1 MPAKRLLLLVGLL
14 AVAGALAAAAAW
26 ADVFSASTPI
36 QVSGTSPFAE
46 CTADSGQTGT
56 NFANT
61 EVEPWVDVNP
71 RNADNIV
78 ATWQQDR
85 WSDGGARGLVA
96 GVSKDGGQSWNSVVI
111 PGLSVCSGNSAYLRA
126 SDPWL
131 SFAPNGKLYHI
142 SLSANGGI
150 TAAGFPNSAIL
161 VSKSKN
167 GGTTWSN
174 PIALKTDHGP
184 NVLNDKESLTADPTN
199 SNYVYAVWDRLEIA
213 NENADP
219 VQVFLH
225 AIGSRG
231 PTWFSRTTNGG
242 MTWEPARIIYDPGEI
257 NQTIGNQIV
266 VLPNGDVLDFFD
278 LIFNFTNKDKAR
290 GFNVAFIRSSDK
302 GATWS
307 RAKIVD
313 RLQLVAVRDPDNTSR
328 TVRSADFNPDVAV
341 DPSSGNP
348 SSGNLYAVWQDG
360 RFSGGARSDIAFT
373 MSTDGGSTWSPTVKL
388 DQNSNGTSAFLPSVH
403 VAADG
408 TVGVSFYDF
417 RNNTTDAGL
426 PTDHWLL
433 HCHSSCSDPDNW
445 SETHIDGGFDTE
457 NFPTPGGRFFPGDY
471 LGLTAIGNR
480 FGSLYIKSDD
490 TKPSADAWWA
500 TVGSP

>member
-1 MPAKRLLLLVGLL
+1 MSPRRLVFF
-14 AVAGALAAAAAW
+14 AVSLGALAALAAGVAW
-26 ADVFSASTPI
+26 AGVFTASTPTK
-36 QVSGTSPFAE
+36 VSGASPFAS

-56 NFANT
+56 NFPNT

-71 RNADNIV
+71 TNPDNIV
-78 ATWQQDR
+78 GSWQQDR

-96 GVSKDGGQSWNSVVI
+96 GVSTDGGDSWSEVVI
-111 PGLSVCSGNSAYLRA
+111 PKVSACSGNSAYLRA

-131 SFAPNGKLYHI
+131 SFGPKGALYHI

-161 VSKSKN
+161 VSKSTN
-167 GGTTWSN
+167 GGTSWGN
-174 PIALKTDHGP
+174 PTALKTDKGP

-199 SNYVYAVWDRLEIA
+199 SKYVYAVWDRLEIA
-213 NENADP
+213 DENADP

-242 MTWEPARIIYDPGEI
+242 TSWEPARIIYDPGEI

-266 VLPNGDVLDFFD
+266 VRPNGDVLDFFD
-278 LIFNFTNKDKAR
+278 LIFNFKNANKAR
-290 GFNVAFIRSSDK
+290 GQNVAFIRSSDK

-307 RAKIVD
+307 GAKIVD
-313 RLQLVAVRDPDNTSR
+313 RIVPVTVRDPDTGQI
-328 TVRSADFNPDVAV
+328 VRSQDFNPDVAV
-341 DPSSGNP
+341 DPSN
-348 SSGNLYAVWQDG
+348 GNLYIVWQDG
-360 RFSGGARSDIAFT
+360 RFSGSTHSDIAFT
-373 MSTDGGSTWSPTVKL
+373 MSTDGGSTWSPPVQL
-388 DQNSNGTSAFLPSVH
+388 DQSSAGTSAFLPSVH

-417 RNNTTDAGL
+417 RNNDSDQGL

-433 HCHSSCSDPDNW
+433 HCHASCSDADNW
-445 SETHIDGGFDTE
+445 SETHVDGGFNTE
-457 NFPTPGGRFFPGDY
+457 NFPTPGGRLFPGDY

-480 FGSLYIKSDD
+480 FGSLYIKSDE

>member
-1 MPAKRLLLLVGLL
+1 MSPRRLVLFAGSL
-14 AVAGALAAAAAW
+14 AATAALAAGVAW
-26 ADVFSASTPI
+26 AEDFTASTPTK
-36 QVSGTSPFAE
+36 VSGASPFAS
-46 CTADSGQTGT
+46 CTADSGQTAT
-56 NFANT
+56 NFRNT

-71 RNADNIV
+71 KKPDNIV

-96 GVSKDGGQSWNSVVI
+96 GVSTNGGKSWTEVVI
-111 PGLSVCSGNSAYLRA
+111 PKVSACSGNSSYLRA

-131 SFAPNGKLYHI
+131 SFAKNGDLYHI

-150 TAAGFPNSAIL
+150 TAAGFPNSAIF
-161 VSKSKN
+161 VSKSTD
-167 GGTTWSN
+167 GGTTWGD
-174 PIALKTDHGP
+174 PVALKTDRGP
-184 NVLNDKESLTADPTN
+184 NILNDKESLTADPTN
-199 SNYVYAVWDRLEIA
+199 ANYAYAVWDRLDNA
-213 NENADP
+213 GNADP

-225 AIGSRG
+225 AVGSRG

-242 MTWEPARIIYDPGEI
+242 VSWEPARMIYDPGEI

-266 VLPNGDVLDFFD
+266 VRPNGDLFDFFD
-278 LIFNFTNKDKAR
+278 LIFTFKNSNKIR

-307 RAKIVD
+307 GAKVID
-313 RLQLVAVRDPDNTSR
+313 KLNLVAVRDPDTGQRVR
-328 TVRSADFNPDVAV
+328 TADFNPDVAV
-341 DPSSGNP
+341 DPSN
-348 SSGNLYAVWQDG
+348 GNLYAVWQDG

-373 MSTDGGSTWSPTVKL
+373 MSTNGGNTWSPTVKL
-388 DQNSNGTSAFLPSVH
+388 DQNSAGTSAFLPSVH

-417 RNNTTDAGL
+417 RFNTPASGL

-433 HCHSSCSDPDNW
+433 HCHEACSDPASW
-445 SETHIDGGFDTE
+445 SETHVDGGFDTE
-457 NFPTPGGRFFPGDY
+457 KFPTPGGRFFPGDY

-480 FGSLYIKSDD
+480 FGSLYIKSNG
-490 TKPSADAWWA
+490 TSPSADAWWA
-500 TVGSP
+500 TVGTP

>member
-1 MPAKRLLLLVGLL
+1 MPAKRLLLLAGLL
-14 AVAGALAAAAAW
+14 AVAGTLAAAAGW
-26 ADVFSASTPI
+26 AGIFTASTPI
-36 QVSGTSPFAE
+36 HVSGASPFAS

-71 RNADNIV
+71 KNSDNIV

-85 WSDGGARGLVA
+85 WSDGGSRGLVA
-96 GVSKDGGQSWNSVVI
+96 GVSKDGGGTWTEVVI

-131 SFAPNGKLYHI
+131 SFGPKGALYHI

-161 VSKSKN
+161 VSKSTT
-167 GGTTWSN
+167 GGTTWSD

-184 NVLNDKESLTADPTN
+184 NVLNDKESLTADPTD
-199 SNYVYAVWDRLEIA
+199 SKYVYAVWDRLEIA
-213 NENADP
+213 SGTADP

-225 AIGSRG
+225 AQGSRG

-242 MTWEPARIIYDPGEI
+242 ASWETARMIYDPGEI

-266 VLPNGDVLDFFD
+266 VRPNGDVLDFFD
-278 LIFNFTNKDKAR
+278 LIFNHKNKDDAR
-290 GFNVAFIRSSDK
+290 GLNVAFIRSSDK

-307 RAKIVD
+307 GSTIVD
-313 RLQLVAVRDPDNTSR
+313 RLQLVAVRDPDTGRLVR
-328 TVRSADFNPDVAV
+328 TADFNPDVAV
-341 DPSSGNP
+341 DPSN
-348 SSGNLYAVWQDG
+348 GNLYAVWQDG
-360 RFSGGARSDIAFT
+360 RFSGGTRSDIAFT
-373 MSTDGGSTWSPTVKL
+373 MSTNGGNTWSPTVKL
-388 DQNSNGTSAFLPSVH
+388 DQNSAGTSAFLPSVH

-417 RNNTTDAGL
+417 RNNTPASGL

-433 HCHSSCSDPDNW
+433 HCHAACSDPASW
-445 SETHIDGGFDTE
+445 AETHVDGGFDTE
-457 NFPTPGGRFFPGDY
+457 KFPTPGGRYFPGDY

-480 FGSLYIKSDD
+480 FGSLYIKSNG
-490 TKPSADAWWA
+490 TSPSADAWWA

>member
-14 AVAGALAAAAAW
+14 AIAGALAAAAAW
-26 ADVFSASTPI
+26 ADLFTASTPI
-36 QVSGTSPFAE
+36 QVSGASPFAS

-56 NFANT
+56 NFPNT

-71 RNADNIV
+71 TDANNIV
-78 ATWQQDR
+78 GTWQQDR

-96 GVSKDGGQSWNSVVI
+96 GVSKDGGQSWSSVVI
-111 PGLSVCSGNSAYLRA
+111 PKVSVCSGNSAYLRA

-131 SFAPNGKLYHI
+131 SFAPNGDLYHI

-167 GGTTWSN
+167 GGTTWGN
-174 PIALKTDHGP
+174 PIALRTDKGP

-199 SNYVYAVWDRLEIA
+199 SNYAYAVWDRLEVA
-213 NENADP
+213 DENADR

-225 AIGSRG
+225 AVGSRG

-242 MTWEPARIIYDPGEI
+242 RSWEPARIIYDPGEI
-257 NQTIGNQIV
+257 NQTIGNQIA
-266 VLPNGDVLDFFD
+266 VLPNGDVLDFFN
-278 LIFNFTNKDKAR
+278 LIFNFKNVAKTR
-290 GFNVAFIRSSDK
+290 GQNVAFIRSSDK
-302 GATWS
+302 GANWS
-307 RAKIVD
+307 GAKIID
-313 RLQLVAVRDPDNTSR
+313 RLVGVTVRDPDTGQI
-328 TVRSADFNPDVAV
+328 VRSQDFNPDVAV
-341 DPSSGNP
+341 DPSN
-348 SSGNLYAVWQDG
+348 GNLYIVWQDG
-360 RFSGGARSDIAFT
+360 RFSSGTRADIAFT
-373 MSTDGGSTWSPTVKL
+373 MSTDGGSTWSPTVRL
-388 DQNSNGTSAFLPSVH
+388 DQNSAGTSAFLPSVH

-417 RNNTTDAGL
+417 RNNTPAPGL

-433 HCHSSCSDPDNW
+433 HCHAICSAPASW

-457 NFPTPGGRFFPGDY
+457 NFPTPGGRLFPGDY
-471 LGLTAIGNR
+471 LGLTAIDNR
-480 FGSLYIKSDD
+480 FGSLYIKSDA

>member
-14 AVAGALAAAAAW
+14 AVAGALAAAAW
-26 ADVFSASTPI
+26 AGVFTASTPTK
-36 QVSGTSPFAE
+36 VSGASPFAS
-46 CTADSGQTGT
+46 CTTDSGQTGT
-56 NFANT
+56 NFPNT

-71 RNADNIV
+71 TDLDNIV
-78 ATWQQDR
+78 GTWQQDR

-96 GVSKDGGQSWNSVVI
+96 GVSTNGGKSWRDVVI
-111 PGLSVCSGNSAYLRA
+111 PKVSVCSGNDSYLRA

-131 SFAPNGKLYHI
+131 SFAPNGDLYHI

-161 VSKSKN
+161 VSKSTN
-167 GGTTWSN
+167 GGTTWGD
-174 PIALKTDHGP
+174 PVALKTDNGP
-184 NVLNDKESLTADPTN
+184 NILNDKESLTADRTS

-213 NENADP
+213 NENANP

-242 MTWEPARIIYDPGEI
+242 ASWEPARIIYDPGEI

-313 RLQLVAVRDPDNTSR
+313 RLALVTVRDPDTGQI
-328 TVRSADFNPDVAV
+328 VRSQDFNPDVAV
-341 DPSSGNP
+341 DPSN
-348 SSGNLYAVWQDG
+348 GNLYIVWQDG
-360 RFSGGARSDIAFT
+360 RFSGGTRSDIAFT

-388 DQNSNGTSAFLPSVH
+388 DQNSAGTSAFLPSVH
-403 VAADG
+403 VAANG

-417 RNNTTDAGL
+417 RNNTTAGGL

-433 HCHSSCSDPDNW
+433 HCHGSCSDPASW

-480 FGSLYIKSDD
+480 FGSLYIKSDA

>member
-1 MPAKRLLLLVGLL
+1 MPAKRLLLVGSL
-14 AVAGALAAAAAW
+14 AVAGALAAGLAW
-26 ADVFSASTPI
+26 AGVFTASAPI
-36 QVSGTSPFAE
+36 RVSGASPFAS

-71 RNADNIV
+71 TNASNIV

-85 WSDGGARGLVA
+85 WSDGGSRGLVA
-96 GVSKDGGQSWNSVVI
+96 GVSKNGGHSWTEVVI
-111 PGLSVCSGNSAYLRA
+111 PKLSVCSGNSAYLRA

-131 SFAPNGKLYHI
+131 SFAHNGALYHI

>member
-1 MPAKRLLLLVGLL
+1 MPAERRLLLVT
-14 AVAGALAAAAAW
+14 VFVVVVGALAAGAAW
-26 ADVFSASTPI
+26 AGLFTASTPA
-36 QVSGTSPFAE
+36 QVSGASPFAS
-46 CTADSGQTGT
+46 CTADSGQTGA

-71 RNADNIV
+71 TDASNIV
-78 ATWQQDR
+78 ASWQQDR

-96 GVSKDGGQSWNSVVI
+96 GVSRDGGQSWTEVVI
-111 PGLSVCSGNSAYLRA
+111 PKLSVCSGNSAYLRA

-131 SFAPNGKLYHI
+131 SFAPTGDVYHI

-167 GGTTWSN
+167 GGTTWGN
-174 PIALKTDHGP
+174 PIALKTDRGP
-184 NVLNDKESLTADPTN
+184 NVLNDKESITADPTN

-242 MTWEPARIIYDPGEI
+242 GSWEPARMIYDPGQI

-278 LIFNFTNKDKAR
+278 LIFNVTNKDKAR
-290 GFNVAFIRSSDK
+290 GLNVAFIRSRDK

-307 RAKIVD
+307 GAKIID
-313 RLQLVAVRDPDNTSR
+313 RLALVTVRDPDTGQI
-328 TVRSADFNPDVAV
+328 VRSADFNPDVAV
-341 DPSSGNP
+341 DPSSD
-348 SSGNLYAVWQDG
+348 NLYAVWQDG
-360 RFSGGARSDIAFT
+360 RFSGGTRSDIAFT
-373 MSTDGGSTWSPTVKL
+373 MSTDGGSTWTPTIKL
-388 DQNSNGTSAFLPSVH
+388 DQNSAGNSAFLPSVH

-408 TVGVSFYDF
+408 TVGVSSYDF
-417 RNNTTDAGL
+417 RNNTPAAGL

-433 HCHSSCSDPDNW
+433 HCHSSCSDPASW
-445 SETHIDGGFDTE
+445 SETHVDGGFDTE
-457 NFPTPGGRFFPGDY
+457 KFPTPGGRLFPGDY
-471 LGLTAIGNR
+471 LGLTAIGNA
-480 FGSLYIKSDD
+480 FGSLYIKSGA
-490 TKPSADAWWA
+490 TSPSADAWWA

>member
-1 MPAKRLLLLVGLL
+1 MPVKRLLLLVGLL
-14 AVAGALAAAAAW
+14 AAAGALAASMAW
-26 ADVFSASTPI
+26 AGLFTASTPI
-36 QVSGTSPFAE
+36 QVSGASPFAS

-71 RNADNIV
+71 TDANNIV

-111 PGLSVCSGNSAYLRA
+111 PKLSVCSGNSAYLRA

-131 SFAPNGKLYHI
+131 SFAPNGDLYHI

-167 GGTTWSN
+167 GGTTWGN
-174 PIALKTDHGP
+174 PIALRTDKGP

-199 SNYVYAVWDRLEIA
+199 SNYAYAVWDRLEIA

-242 MTWEPARIIYDPGEI
+242 RSWEAARIIYDPGEI

-307 RAKIVD
+307 GAKIVD
-313 RLQLVAVRDPDNTSR
+313 RLNLVTVRDPDTNQI
-328 TVRSADFNPDVAV
+328 VRSQDFNPDVAV
-341 DPSSGNP
+341 DPSN
-348 SSGNLYAVWQDG
+348 GNLYIVWQDG
-360 RFSGGARSDIAFT
+360 RFSGGTRSDIAFT

-388 DQNSNGTSAFLPSVH
+388 DQNSAGTSAFLPSVH
-403 VAADG
+403 VAANG

-417 RNNTTDAGL
+417 RNNTTAGGL

-433 HCHSSCSDPDNW
+433 HCHSSCSAPASW

-480 FGSLYIKSDD
+480 FGSLYIKSDA

>member
-1 MPAKRLLLLVGLL
+1 MPTKRLLLLVGLL

-71 RNADNIV
+71 RNANNIV

-161 VSKSKN
+161 VSKSRD
-167 GGTTWSN
+167 GGATWGN

-199 SNYVYAVWDRLEIA
+199 SSYVYAVWDRLEVA
-213 NENADP
+213 DENADR

-242 MTWEPARIIYDPGEI
+242 ASWEPARIIYDPGEI

-360 RFSGGARSDIAFT
+360 RFSGGTRSDIAFT
-373 MSTDGGSTWSPTVKL
+373 MSTDGGSTWSPTVQL
-388 DQNSNGTSAFLPSVH
+388 DQNSNETSAFLPSVH

-480 FGSLYIKSDD
+480 FGSLYIKSDA